1 MFKLVTVLLR
11 GAAAA
16 SEEAFADR
24 HALLILDQQMRD
36 AAAAL
41 EAAKR
46 ALAFAIAQDGQEG
59 KRLDTVLAK
68 IADLEVRALA
78 ALEGGREDLTAEA
91 AEAIASLEAD
101 RESIRTART
110 HFAAEISRLKRSVR
124 DAERRITE
132 LERGRRIARSAE
144 AVRRLRA
151 TVGRTG
157 ADRSALRDAEQT
169 LKRLREKQA
178 EAEAEDAALAGLDA
192 ETNADSI
199 AQKLESSGFG
209 PRTQPSGAEVLA
221 RLKRKAAGE
230 APPST

>member
-1 MFKLVTVLLR
+1 MFKLISVLMR

-46 ALAFAIAQDGQEG
+46 ALAIAIAQDGQEG
-59 KRLDTVLAK
+59 KRLDTVRAK
-68 IADLEVRALA
+68 IADLEARALA
-78 ALEGGREDLTAEA
+78 ALGGGREDLAAEA
-91 AEAIASLEAD
+91 AEAIAALESD
-101 RESIRTART
+101 RDSIEAARA
-110 HFAAEISRLKRSVR
+110 HFAAEISRLKRGVR
-124 DAERRITE
+124 DAERRIAE
-132 LERGRRIARSAE
+132 LECGRRIARSTE

-151 TVGRTG
+151 TVAWSGS
-157 ADRSALRDAEQT
+157 DRGALRDAEQT

-192 ETNADSI
+192 ETSADHV
-199 AQKLESSGFG
+199 AQRLEDSGFG
-209 PRTQPSGAEVLA
+209 PRTRPTGADVLA
-221 RLKRKAAGE
+221 RLKRKAAGA
-230 APPST
+230 APPHP

>member
-1 MFKLVTVLLR
+1 MFKFISVLMR

-46 ALAFAIAQDGQEG
+46 A
-59 KRLDTVLAK
+59 
-68 IADLEVRALA
+68 
-78 ALEGGREDLTAEA
+78 
-91 AEAIASLEAD
+91 
-101 RESIRTART
+101 
-110 HFAAEISRLKRSVR
+110 
-124 DAERRITE
+124 
-132 LERGRRIARSAE
+132 RRIARSTE

-151 TVGRTG
+151 TVAWSGS
-157 ADRSALRDAEQT
+157 DRGALRDAEQT

-192 ETNADSI
+192 ETSADHV
-199 AQKLESSGFG
+199 AQRLEDSGFG
-209 PRTQPSGAEVLA
+209 PRTRPTGADVLE
-221 RLKRKAAGE
+221 RLKRKVAGD
-230 APPST
+230 APPSA